1 MSQCRKDRDTGV
13 SKYLLI
19 LIVLVCLIGP
29 SPGAFAQGDT
39 TARRG
44 HPQPPQHPKP
54 PSLKE
59 MVNKI
64 NIFKK
69 HKDDPSAAT
78 TTDPVKQP
86 DPAPPPLPPP
96 GPAPQPDPV
105 KPKTPV
111 NHTTTKKKTKKATGT
126 KKPAAPKP
134 TQPLI

>member
-1 MSQCRKDRDTGV
+1 MSQCRKGPGIPV
-13 SKYLLI
+13 LKYLLVS
-19 LIVLVCLIGP
+19 IVLVCLIGI
-29 SPGAFAQGDT
+29 SPKVFAQGDT

-44 HPQPPQHPKP
+44 HPQPPPHPKP

-69 HKDDPSAAT
+69 HKGDAQPT
-78 TTDPVKQP
+78 PTPEPVKPPDPVPPPQ
-86 DPAPPPLPPP
+86 PAPVV
-96 GPAPQPDPV
+96 QPDPV
-105 KPKTPV
+105 KPNTPV
-111 NHTTTKKKTKKATGT
+111 KHTSTKKKTKKATGT

>member
-1 MSQCRKDRDTGV
+1 MSQCREDRDAALT
-13 SKYLLI
+13 KYLLI
-19 LIVLVCLIGP
+19 FAVSASLSCI
-29 SPGAFAQGDT
+29 SPKVFAQADT
-39 TARRG
+39 TTRRE
-44 HPQPPQHPKP
+44 HPQPPPRPKH

-69 HKDDPSAAT
+69 HKDDAQPT
-78 TTDPVKQP
+78 PTPEPVKPPDPV
-86 DPAPPPLPPP
+86 PLPPP
-96 GPAPQPDPV
+96 PKPTPQPEPV

-111 NHTTTKKKTKKATGT
+111 KHTTKKKTKKATGT